1 MNELLKQFADN
12 DRMMQAVKEVILK
25 RFVVDYDDISKLAGD
40 ELAIGRLT
48 RVAILGREAV
58 ESAFQEI
65 ALSKTITSKPE
76 QANPGR

>member
-1 MNELLKQFADN
+1 MSDLLKQFADN
-12 DRMMQAVKEVILK
+12 ENLFAAVKEVLLK
-25 RFVVDYDDISKLAGD
+25 KFVVDYDDISKLGGD

-58 ESAFQEI
+58 ESAFNEI
-65 ALSKTITSKPE
+65 KLHKSIKSKPE